1 MQITPPSVSTAILA
15 ILTLLGASTS
25 LTAHA
30 ALQEGAGREWFVAPS
45 GKDSQPGT
53 AEQPLASLGK
63 AAALATPG
71 STIRLA
77 AGVYRERE
85 VMLRVGGTAQRPLV
99 IEGAKNGQTVLK
111 GSTVVTG
118 WRPHEGKTWKI
129 ENWTV
134 NIQQLFAD
142 GRPLQQIGVQCSFNT
157 QKLWADHVALPP
169 VGKGIEDLAPGSFFY
184 AAESKTLYVQLPDG
198 SDPNAHEMEASTANY
213 VLDTGTHSHIVLRN
227 LAIRHSNAT
236 AIGTRAGVLRVHG
249 KSVIVEDCEVSQ
261 GDFAGISMEG
271 DSHIIRRSRITEN
284 GSVGIDINGSD
295 AAHGWSWHS
304 NRAPQNILMEDLE
317 ITGNNYRLFY
327 NQWHAGG
334 MKCIPSCRAVTV
346 RRCRVTDNLGSGIWF
361 DGALGE
367 IRIEDNLVARNTQG
381 IFYEI
386 AAPAAGD
393 AFGALIRNNRVID
406 NGSQGIYISA
416 SAGAVIANNTC
427 DGNEWDIVLHGM
439 PRTDVGGVCRLR
451 DNQVRDNIVRGRNAD
466 IIAFIGKDSADNVV
480 DGNFYAAAGREPP
493 GARFSAT
500 AAGYSVTRYPDLG
513 ELFKTHGFEEH
524 GLQGDPLWVDAP
536 KGDYRLKPGSP
547 ATGKGWQEGGLPPY
561 VAPPLPEK
569 TVIPLA
575 LTFAAT
581 PDGPFSPQAPTVAPG
596 TKVWV
601 RVSWEGFTRPDKI
614 AEPYLI
620 RYWSVNDFANALEGQ
635 QKMAGDKLVYA
646 NRPDPYYLPRAT
658 TSAVI
663 EIDTGARSEG
673 TMGTRN
679 RWDRE
684 KNAYV
689 GAPLAA
695 LPELGP
701 GAHEFT
707 VSVYYYQQGKSAS
720 GGTGE
725 ATFSVTVS
733 PDVVKTGKS
742 L

>member
-1 MQITPPSVSTAILA
+1 MRIIAVLTVLMLISAS
-15 ILTLLGASTS
+15 TLLTVQ
-25 LTAHA
+25 A
-30 ALQEGAGREWFVAPS
+30 ALQEGEGRDLFVAPD
-45 GKDSQPGT
+45 GKDTHPGT
-53 AEQPLASLGK
+53 AEQPLATLGR
-63 AAALATPG
+63 ASALATPG

-77 AGVYRERE
+77 AGTYRERE
-85 VMLRVGGTAQRPLV
+85 VMLRVGGSAQKPLV
-99 IEGAKNGQTVLK
+99 IEGAKNGQTILK
-111 GSTVVTG
+111 GSMVVTG
-118 WRPHEGKTWKI
+118 WMPHAGTTWKV
-129 ENWTV
+129 EGWKV
-134 NIQQLFAD
+134 NSQQLFAD
-142 GRPLQQIGVQCSFNT
+142 GRPQQQIGVQCSFNT

-169 VGKGIEDLAPGSFFY
+169 VGKGLEDLKPGSFFY
-184 AAESKTLYVQLPDG
+184 AADSNTLYAQLADG
-198 SDPNAHEMEASTANY
+198 SDPNARVMEAGVANY
-213 VLDTGTHSHIVLRN
+213 VLDTGTHAQIVLRN

-236 AIGTRAGVLRVHG
+236 AFGTRAGVLRVHG
-249 KSVIVEDCEVSQ
+249 KAVVVEDCEISQ

-271 DSHIIRRSRITEN
+271 ESHIVRRCRITEN

-295 AAHGWSWHS
+295 AAHGFRW
-304 NRAPQNILMEDLE
+304 RADRPPQNILMEDLE

-386 AAPAAGD
+386 AAPVVGD
-393 AFGALIRNNRVID
+393 TFGALIRNNRVID

-416 SAGAVIANNTC
+416 SSGAVIANNTC

-439 PRTDVGGVCRLR
+439 PRTDVGGVHKLR

-466 IIAFIGKDSADNVV
+466 IIAFVGKDSADNMS
-480 DGNFYAAAGREPP
+480 DGNFFAAAGREPP

-500 AAGYSVTRYPDLG
+500 TAGYSVTRYPDLG

-524 GLQGDPLWVDAP
+524 GLQGDPLWVDAA

-561 VAPPLPEK
+561 VPPPIPEK
-569 TVIPLA
+569 AKIPLTLA
-575 LTFAAT
+575 FAT
-581 PDGPFSPQAPTVAPG
+581 MPEGPFSPQVPTVESGA
-596 TKVWV
+596 KVWV

-614 AEPYLI
+614 ADPYLI
-620 RYWSVNDFANALEGQ
+620 RYWSVGDFANALEGQ

-663 EIDTGARSEG
+663 EIDTGARTEG

-695 LPELGP
+695 LPALGE
-701 GAHEFT
+701 GSHEFT

-725 ATFSVTVS
+725 ATFNVTIA
-733 PDVVKTGKS
+733 PDVVQK
-742 L
+742 